1 VTSENVV
8 AYEIGYRAQPNKS
21 FSMDVAGFI
30 NKYTDLSTIEPLSPF
45 LDTDTVPAVTIE
57 PTTFANKMHG
67 TTGGVE
73 VSLNWKITDRWTI
86 NPGYSL
92 LVMRLHTD
100 ATSLDTASV
109 AGEEGSSPA
118 EQAQLRSR
126 LDLSRDLTWNVN
138 AYFVGALPAQ
148 FVPAYT
154 RLDSQ
159 LTWRP
164 EERLELSLVGQ
175 NLLSDHHWEFDYN
188 LQSVNSTE
196 VKRSVFAKVTW
207 KF

>member
-1 VTSENVV
+1 
-8 AYEIGYRAQPNKS
+8 
-21 FSMDVAGFI
+21 
-30 NKYTDLSTIEPLSPF
+30 L
-45 LDTDTVPAVTIE
+45 
-57 PTTFANKMHG
+57 PT
-67 TTGGVE
+67 
-73 VSLNWKITDRWTI
+73 
-86 NPGYSL
+86 
-92 LVMRLHTD
+92 
-100 ATSLDTASV
+100 
-109 AGEEGSSPA
+109 
-118 EQAQLRSR
+118 
-126 LDLSRDLTWNVN
+126 
-138 AYFVGALPAQ
+138 Q

-175 NLLSDHHWEFDYN
+175 NLLSDRHWEFDYN